1 MSNTMEDD
9 EIKRI
14 LWIRGLKNAVEFN
27 GKPNKKAV
35 MGKLMAEKKELRSQ
49 AKLIIPL
56 LDQIIEEISKLSIEE
71 QKENLIQLDPLTWE
85 K

>member
-1 MSNTMEDD
+1 MEDD

-14 LWIRGLKNAVEFN
+14 LWIRGLKNAVEFD

-49 AKLIIPL
+49 AKIIIPL
-56 LDQIIEEISKLSIEE
+56 LDQIIEEISRNDCNRDIDERIPGEDGDSSR
-71 QKENLIQLDPLTWE
+71 
-85 K
+85 